1 MVLYKKKYSDIFI
14 ERECDDEF
22 SPKIGTDHQA
32 EIPLNLAASED
43 LYDKPLSSAIC
54 FPVSVTWSDAD
65 AESLVLALFLFG
77 KNFTLVNI
85 FLENKGMEEILSF
98 YYGKFY
104 NTDGYRRWSECRKLK
119 GRKCIIAKKLSTKMR
134 QNDLLSRLI
143 PHVPTESQHN
153 LLKVSKSYVEGKTC
167 LEKYISSMASIV
179 GLGIFAQALGI
190 GKENGVLTRLDL
202 ESRKNSCG
210 ELSAPACNAL
220 SSLGPD
226 DIIQSLTA
234 ELLLSK
240 TRRNEL
246 FWEAVWPRLLARG
259 WHSEQPKNLDYWVFL
274 IPGVEKFSL
283 GKHLKG
289 LHYFDSVRDV
299 LSKVVAEPNIIL
311 LEEEESNT
319 DVFTNNH
326 RSCYLRCRSSTY
338 DKDHIRFVNGGK
350 PSDIRE
356 LKYVSSNTVEVNVD
370 GKRYKGYAY
379 TRRVN
384 HTKDLSESITQRSTK
399 LSVIDTNRLHERKL
413 LKVKPKR
420 FLSIELEDASMMKEN
435 KVGTSTDNPPRMVEA
450 KIQLYGRKK
459 TNSCRDASCNGVSV
473 KKEARDNPDNNANKI
488 VERHK
493 NQDTCVFDDS
503 QRMRIIKHPFNWRV
517 SLGDSNHEAVPT
529 KRRRLTACTEAE
541 IRRIIE
547 IASGELGSDKAG
559 FICSFASSADR
570 SVEENVEKSSPN
582 DSFQSNS
589 EEGEQGLMSKGPC
602 LTSAATEEVIE
613 EPLRTHCDVGSL
625 EQPKRRQSSRN
636 SKLTVKAFESL
647 ANEFLHVQKKQ
658 KKIDIIF
665 NPCRKARTRGKTRP
679 RRHFLA
685 HWNAV
690 EVQEENHLNVDGSI
704 VG

>member
-1 MVLYKKKYSDIFI
+1 M

-54 FPVSVTWSDAD
+54 FPVSVAWSDAD

-77 KNFTLVNI
+77 KDFTLVNK

-104 NTDGYRRWSECRKLK
+104 NTDGYRRWLECRKLK
-119 GRKCIIAKKLSTKMR
+119 GRKCMIAKKLSTKMR

-143 PHVPTESQHN
+143 PRVSKESQHT
-153 LLKVSKSYVEGKTC
+153 LLKVSKSFVEGKTC

-179 GLGIFAQALGI
+179 GLGVFAQALGI

-202 ESRKNSCG
+202 EPRKNSC
-210 ELSAPACNAL
+210 EEFSAPACKAL

-226 DIIQSLTA
+226 DIIQSLTG

-274 IPGVEKFSL
+274 IPGVDKFSL

-289 LHYFDSVRDV
+289 LHYFDSVKDV

-311 LEEEESNT
+311 LEEESNT
-319 DVFTNNH
+319 DVFSNNH
-326 RSCYLRCRSSTY
+326 CSCYLRCRSSTY

-350 PSDIRE
+350 PSDLRE

-370 GKRYKGYAY
+370 GKRYKGYQY

-384 HTKDLSESITQRSTK
+384 HSKDMSESIEHRSTK
-399 LSVIDTNRLHERKL
+399 LTAIDTNRLHERKL

-420 FLSIELEDASMMKEN
+420 YLSIELEDASMMKEN
-435 KVGTSTDNPPRMVEA
+435 KVGTSTDSSPRMAEA

-459 TNSCRDASCNGVSV
+459 TNSCRDASCNGVSG
-473 KKEARDNPDNNANKI
+473 KKQARDNPDNDANKI

-503 QRMRIIKHPFNWRV
+503 QCMRIIKHPFNWRV

-529 KRRRLTACTEAE
+529 KRRRLTACTKAE

-570 SVEENVEKSSPN
+570 SVEGEK
-582 DSFQSNS
+582 
-589 EEGEQGLMSKGPC
+589 GLKSKDPC

-613 EPLRTHCDVGSL
+613 EPLRTHYDVGSL

-665 NPCRKARTRGKTRP
+665 NPCRKARTKGKTRP